1 VSADSSATPTA
12 TAVPLTPVPERAAAA
27 ILGSMIALILLL
39 MAILVQ
45 TTWVDPASA
54 SDTPPPAEPA
64 GYAQL

>member
-1 VSADSSATPTA
+1 VSTDSSATPTA
-12 TAVPLTPVPERAAAA
+12 TAVAPPVPERAAAA

-54 SDTPPPAEPA
+54 SDLPPAEPA

>member
-1 VSADSSATPTA
+1 VSADSSASPTA
-12 TAVPLTPVPERAAAA
+12 SAAAVTPVPERAAAV

-54 SDTPPPAEPA
+54 TDTPPAVPAA
-64 GYAQL
+64 YAQL

>member
-12 TAVPLTPVPERAAAA
+12 AVAVMTPVPERAAAA
-27 ILGSMIALILLL
+27 ILGSMIVMILLL
-39 MAILVQ
+39 VAILVQ

-54 SDTPPPAEPA
+54 SDTPPALPA

>member
-12 TAVPLTPVPERAAAA
+12 PHAALTPVPERAAAA

-54 SDTPPPAEPA
+54 SDTPPAEPA

>member
-1 VSADSSATPTA
+1 MSADSSAAPT
-12 TAVPLTPVPERAAAA
+12 TNAVPLTPVPERAAAA

-54 SDTPPPAEPA
+54 SDTPPAEPA